1 MVTAQTTPLGTRYRQ
16 LETLRQFAEARLV
29 EQGRLA
35 QARDRHLAW
44 VSTLCAAVGS
54 AARTPGAAAAFVRYC
69 AEVDNIRAAVAH
81 GAATGQ
87 RETALR
93 SLADTWSGHC
103 RRPTFEVRGWID
115 PVAGTPPWTAAA
127 AEVAGLHGLI
137 AFLEGDFE
145 RTRELVAAVPAEFA
159 ALRTVATMAWMY
171 EHFVLG
177 NSDAAEALILQ
188 CRDDDHAGLAVD
200 RLYVTIGRMNVGDA
214 PPDLPEAVR
223 DLADRVVAE
232 SRAHGD
238 ELALSQALTARANA
252 LVYLGDFAGAQEA
265 AAEAARIADRYGAL
279 FVGDNARAAIGRAL
293 AGEAAAGGRDASLV
307 ARDAIEVIDDA
318 RQHQI
323 PMTAAILCDA
333 ASLLIADHDA
343 ETAYLLGA
351 LFRKHWGVT
360 RALGPNVAWALTA
373 ERVAELDAAAA
384 AISLDDAVTLAA
396 ESLDRIYPSP

>member
-1 MVTAQTTPLGTRYRQ
+1 LEAAVAWSYDLLADDERALFDSMAVFADGCLLDGIAFVGGLDEYDALDVLDRLVARLMVTAQTTPLGTRYRQ

-188 CRDDDHAGLAVD
+188 
-200 RLYVTIGRMNVGDA
+200 
-214 PPDLPEAVR
+214 
-223 DLADRVVAE
+223 
-232 SRAHGD
+232 
-238 ELALSQALTARANA
+238 
-252 LVYLGDFAGAQEA
+252 
-265 AAEAARIADRYGAL
+265 
-279 FVGDNARAAIGRAL
+279 
-293 AGEAAAGGRDASLV
+293 
-307 ARDAIEVIDDA
+307 
-318 RQHQI
+318 
-323 PMTAAILCDA
+323 
-333 ASLLIADHDA
+333 
-343 ETAYLLGA
+343 
-351 LFRKHWGVT
+351 
-360 RALGPNVAWALTA
+360 
-373 ERVAELDAAAA
+373 
-384 AISLDDAVTLAA
+384 
-396 ESLDRIYPSP
+396 PSTGCT